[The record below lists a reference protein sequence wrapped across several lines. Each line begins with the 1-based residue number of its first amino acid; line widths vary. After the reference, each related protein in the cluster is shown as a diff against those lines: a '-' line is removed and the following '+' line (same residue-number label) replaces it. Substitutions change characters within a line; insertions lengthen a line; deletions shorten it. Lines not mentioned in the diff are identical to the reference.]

1 MQIPTTVDRR
11 RQQLFE
17 LCSSVLQHHPLIVAS
32 NRGPLEHHLNP
43 EGLLQPRRGSG
54 AIVTALG
61 SLIQNFEFTWVANAM
76 GEGDRRAQQDAESRA
91 IVSPLPK
98 QKVSARYVITPRRMY
113 HKFYNIFCNPLLWFL
128 QHSMWSSAYTPNIDS
143 TVHDAWVTG
152 YTPVNQAF
160 ADAIVAE
167 ADGGPAPIVMVND
180 YHLYLVPGMVRK
192 ELPSAIIHHSIHVPW
207 PSMRIW
213 QLLPMTIRTEI
224 CESLCASDVV
234 SFQSKWD
241 ARSFQQCCE
250 AFIPGAHSNYAE
262 NIIEFNGHTTM
273 VRTYPSSIDVEEIRA
288 IAESQRAQEYLNH
301 VGQFTAKHTIVRVD
315 RAEPNKNIIRGFRA
329 YQTLLDNHPELKE
342 EVTFLAF
349 LVPSRT
355 HIKQYERYM
364 EEIEALVRQI
374 NVAHGSPNWSPIHIF
389 GENNYT
395 QAIAGLKLYDT
406 LLVNPVVDGMNP
418 VAKEGPVVNTRNGSL
433 VISEGSSAFEQLRNA
448 ALAVSPADIEGTA
461 NALYTA
467 VTMSPIER
475 AERSATLVES
485 IELEDSM
492 QWLLTQFHDIES
504 LL

>member
-1 MQIPTTVDRR
+1 MQIPITVDRR

-17 LCSSVLQHHPLIVAS
+17 LCTNIFQQRPLIIAS
-32 NRGPLEHHLNP
+32 NRGPLEYHLSP
-43 EGLLQPRRGSG
+43 EGQLQPRRGSG
-54 AIVTALG
+54 AIVTALS
-61 SLIQNFEFTWVANAM
+61 SLIKNFEFTWVANAM
-76 GEGDRRAQQDAESRA
+76 GEGDRRAQQEAEDGT
-91 IVSPLPK
+91 ILSPIPN

-113 HKFYNIFCNPLLWFL
+113 HKFYNIICNPLLWFL

-143 TVHDAWVTG
+143 TVHDAWSTG

-167 ADGGPAPIVMVND
+167 AGGGPAPIVMVND
-180 YHLYLVPGMVRK
+180 YHLYLVPSMVRK
-192 ELPSAIIHHSIHVPW
+192 EIPDAIIYHNIHVPW

-213 QLLPMTIRTEI
+213 QLLPISIRNEI

-234 SFQSKWD
+234 AFQSQWD

-250 AFIPGAHSNYAE
+250 AFIPGARSNYAE
-262 NIIEFNGHTTM
+262 NIIEFNGHTTL
-273 VRTYPSSIDVEEIRA
+273 VRAYPSSIDVEEIRT
-288 IAESQRAQEYLNH
+288 IAESQRTQEYLNH
-301 VGQFTAKHTIVRVD
+301 IGQFTARHTIVRVD

-374 NVAHGSPNWSPIHIF
+374 NTAHGSPNWNPIHIF
-389 GENNYT
+389 SDNNYT

-406 LLVNPVVDGMNP
+406 LMVNPVVDGMNP
-418 VAKEGPVVNTRNGSL
+418 VAKEGPVVNTQNGVL
-433 VISEGSSAFEQLRNA
+433 VISEGSSAFEQLRNG

-467 VTMSPIER
+467 FTMTPVER
-475 AERSATLVES
+475 AQRAATLVQS
-485 IELEDSM
+485 IELEDSV
-492 QWLLTQFHDIES
+492 QWLSTQFQDIES
-504 LL
+504 LI

>member
-1 MQIPTTVDRR
+1 MQIPITVDRR

-17 LCSSVLQHHPLIVAS
+17 LCSSVLEQHPLIVAS
-32 NRGPLEHHLNP
+32 NRGPLEYHLSP
-43 EGLLQPRRGSG
+43 EGSLQPRRGSG
-54 AIVTALG
+54 AIVTALS

-76 GEGDRRAQQDAESRA
+76 GEGDRRAQQDAEGGT
-91 IVSPLPK
+91 ILSPLPK

-143 TVHDAWVTG
+143 TVHDAWTTG

-180 YHLYLVPGMVRK
+180 YHLYLVPSMVRK
-192 ELPSAIIHHSIHVPW
+192 EIPDAIIQHNIHVPW

-213 QLLPMTIRTEI
+213 QLLPTSIRTEI

-250 AFIPGAHSNYAE
+250 AFIPGADVNYAE

-273 VRTYPSSIDVEEIRA
+273 VRAYPSSIDVEEIRA

-364 EEIEALVRQI
+364 EEIEALARQI
-374 NVAHGSPNWSPIHIF
+374 NAIHGRPNWNPIHIF
-389 GENNYT
+389 SENNYT

-406 LLVNPVVDGMNP
+406 LMVNPVVDGMNP
-418 VAKEGPVVNTRNGSL
+418 VAKEGPIVNTKNGAL
-433 VISEGSSAFEQLRNA
+433 VISEGSSAFEQLRNG
-448 ALAVSPADIEGTA
+448 ALAVSPADIDGTA

-475 AERSATLVES
+475 AQRAATLVES
-485 IELEDSM
+485 IELEDSI
-492 QWLLTQFHDIES
+492 QWLLTQFQDIEA
-504 LL
+504 LF